1 MCLKVCHVRL
11 LTKVNESL
19 IPLHKKRNS
28 FPNLIPDM
36 LSLQIHY
43 QQWLHGYSLSFC
55 LRLDEIH
62 LGFQCKGHL
71 FRFPLSCDYSNLS
84 FIFHFY
90 ILVQFIYAYLIW
102 KYTSNAF
109 IILIIYLP
117 TLKVWILRTSATWW
131 EVSRWV
137 YNKRRYWVPCPDSTW
152 RCLRF
157 SPLRFCH

>member
-71 FRFPLSCDYSNLS
+71 FQFPLSCDYLNLS

-90 ILVQFIYAYLIW
+90 IHVQFIYAYYLKI
-102 KYTSNAF
+102 YVQRIHN
-109 IILIIYLP
+109 IDYILTDAESLNPPHIRHLMRNIQMGL
-117 TLKVWILRTSATWW
+117 
-131 EVSRWV
+131 
-137 YNKRRYWVPCPDSTW
+137 
-152 RCLRF
+152 
-157 SPLRFCH
+157 